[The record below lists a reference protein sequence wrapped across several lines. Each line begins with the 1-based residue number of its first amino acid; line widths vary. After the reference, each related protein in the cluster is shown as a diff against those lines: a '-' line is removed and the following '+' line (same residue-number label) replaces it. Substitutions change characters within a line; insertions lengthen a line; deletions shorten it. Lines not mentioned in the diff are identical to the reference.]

1 VPSNRGANVLF
12 AGLAMWGVGR
22 LFGSPGLEVVG
33 VGILALPIASSLLA
47 HRRHLRLVARRRL
60 SEVRVAPGT
69 RVSVSIDLE
78 NRSPVATPFLLAE
91 DRVAASLGRPARMVI
106 PGIPPGSVRRISYTL
121 VPRSRGRY
129 NLGPLT
135 VDVSDPFALTR
146 RRIRFEELEELLVSP
161 EIEDLSGPADAAAA
175 PNFGTSRARK
185 LFRTGQEFYTMRPY
199 QQGDDL
205 RRLHWPS
212 VARTGELMIR
222 QDESSRRA
230 SGLVLLDNRR
240 SSLGQAHQPAFERAV
255 SVAATLGVL
264 LLRGGFSVRLATA
277 ETQPMTLTEDRFLE
291 ALTSISHSGKPTF
304 GRALERLRSEASA
317 ETTLVVVSSPLTA
330 AQLAPLIRAAGGFG
344 PKLAVFVH
352 PVEPA
357 SLPVDRQA
365 QLEGAATE
373 ARISVVRAGW
383 DCVVLTPS
391 MRLKDRWNALRERPL
406 ARSG

>member
-1 VPSNRGANVLF
+1 MPSNRGAKVLL
-12 AGLAMWGVGR
+12 AGVAMWVVGR

-33 VGILALPIASSLLA
+33 VGIAALPIASSVLA
-47 HRRHLRLVARRRL
+47 RRGRLRIDARRRL
-60 SEVRVAPGT
+60 SDVRVTPGT
-69 RVSVSIDLE
+69 RVTVSVDLE
-78 NRSPVATPFLLAE
+78 NRSSVTTPFLLAE
-91 DRVAASLGRPARMVI
+91 DRVQASLGRPARMVI
-106 PGIPPGSVRRISYTL
+106 PGIPPRGVRRMTYTL

-129 NLGPLT
+129 TLGPLT

-146 RRIRFEELEELLVSP
+146 RRIRFDELDELFVSP
-161 EIEDLSGPADAAAA
+161 ELEDLSGPADAAAA
-175 PNFGTSRARK
+175 PNFGTSRARQ

-230 SGLVLLDNRR
+230 SGFVLLDNRQ

-264 LLRGGFSVRLATA
+264 LLRGGFTVRLSTS

-291 ALTSISHSGKPTF
+291 ALTTISHSGTSTF
-304 GRALERLRSEASA
+304 GRSLERLRTEASA
-317 ETTLVVVSSPLTA
+317 ETTLIVVSSPLSA
-330 AQLAPLIRAAGGFG
+330 HELAPLIRSATGFG
-344 PKLAVFVH
+344 PKLAVFVQ

-357 SLPVDRQA
+357 GLPVDRQA
-365 QLEGAATE
+365 HMDGRATE
-373 ARISVVRAGW
+373 ARISMVRAGW
-383 DCVVLTPS
+383 DCVILSPS
-391 MRLKDRWNALRERPL
+391 MKLKDRWNALRERPL
-406 ARSG
+406 AHSG

>member
-1 VPSNRGANVLF
+1 MPSNRGASVLF
-12 AGLAMWGVGR
+12 AGVAMWVAGR
-22 LFGSPGLEVVG
+22 FFGSPGLEVVG

-47 HRRHLRLVARRRL
+47 RRGRLRLDARRRL
-60 SEVRVAPGT
+60 SDVRVVPGT
-69 RVSVSIDLE
+69 RVSVSVDLE
-78 NRSPVATPFLLAE
+78 NRGAVATPFLLAE
-91 DRVAASLGRPARMVI
+91 DRVAAPLGRPARMVI
-106 PGIPPGSVRRISYTL
+106 PGIPPRGVRRMSYTL

-129 NLGPLT
+129 SLGPLI

-161 EIEDLSGPADAAAA
+161 EIEDLSGPSDAAAA

-240 SSLGQAHQPAFERAV
+240 SSLGQAQQPPFERAV

-264 LLRGGFSVRLATA
+264 LLRGGFTVRLATA

-291 ALTSISHSGKPTF
+291 ALTSISHTAKPAL
-304 GRALERLRSEASA
+304 GRTLERLRAEASA
-317 ETTLVVVSSPLTA
+317 ETSLVVVSSPLTA
-330 AQLAPLIRAAGGFG
+330 PELAPLIRSASGFG
-344 PKLAVFVH
+344 PKLAVFVY

-357 SLPVDRQA
+357 SLPLDRQA
-365 QLEGAATE
+365 QVEGGATE
-373 ARISVVRAGW
+373 ARISMVRAGW

-391 MRLKDRWNALRERPL
+391 MRLKDRWNTLRERPL
-406 ARSG
+406 AHSG